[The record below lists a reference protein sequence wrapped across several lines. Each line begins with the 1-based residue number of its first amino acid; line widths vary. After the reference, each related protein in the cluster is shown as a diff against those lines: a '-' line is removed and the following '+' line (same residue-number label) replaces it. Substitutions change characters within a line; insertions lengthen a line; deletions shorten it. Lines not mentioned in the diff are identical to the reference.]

1 MVQSFRHHQ
10 EIHIMLQPFMCL
22 QVLFIYCIKV
32 SKYPGHFEQNPSLS
46 FHMLG
51 RHWLIKDIWC
61 MATKTTLSFG
71 CFFCTM
77 LEICMSKQTRP
88 KLQISSCYQYTSSG
102 IYKHRHYSNIFL
114 NSLTS
119 ISRIAFF
126 RFINLFSKICNQ
138 NRPKHPPNAHYS
150 RRPSFRSLKTSMK
163 L

>member
-1 MVQSFRHHQ
+1 
-10 EIHIMLQPFMCL
+10 
-22 QVLFIYCIKV
+22 
-32 SKYPGHFEQNPSLS
+32 
-46 FHMLG
+46 
-51 RHWLIKDIWC
+51 

-77 LEICMSKQTRP
+77 LEICMSKQRRP
-88 KLQISSCYQYTSSG
+88 KLQISSCYQYSSV

-138 NRPKHPPNAHYS
+138 HRPKHPPNAHYS

-163 L
+163 LWKYQWRSRLTLVFVNKLEERFFCMKKLESKPGRRETSSFSPSSSASEGRFTNMGFR